1 MMELR
6 LGTLSR
12 TGGRAGNEDA
22 CGYWTSKEG
31 SCFVVSDGAGGHLG
45 GALASEIAVRSMLT
59 SFSSVPRFDQERVTQ
74 VVNEVQQAFNVEKQ
88 SHPHLQSMSA
98 TVAAILINADRSA
111 ATWCQLGDTR
121 IYLFR
126 KGRAHLLSRDHS
138 LAQSLVDS
146 GLSDQTDMRSHP
158 KRSVLYAG
166 LGISGD
172 TEPTIPDQPL
182 TLEDGDAFLVCSD
195 GFWERVLER
204 DMEASLSIVDGP
216 EQWLIRM
223 EQKVLE
229 GAPPGFDN
237 YTGVAVWLGSPDE
250 STIMKLKAEVMAEAS
265 AAQS

>member
-1 MMELR
+1 MIELR

-45 GALASEIAVRSMLT
+45 GALASEIAVRSILT
-59 SFSSVPRFDQERVTQ
+59 SFSASPKFDHDRIAQ
-74 VVNEVQQAFNVEKQ
+74 VIAEAQAALNTEKQ

-98 TVAAILINADRSA
+98 TVAAILISADRSI

-138 LAQSLVDS
+138 LAQTLLEA
-146 GLSDQTDMRSHP
+146 GLSVLTDTRVHP

-166 LGISGD
+166 LGISSD
-172 TEPTIPDQPL
+172 TEPTIPDAPL
-182 TLEDGDAFLVCSD
+182 ALEDGDAFLVCSD

-204 DMEASLSIVDGP
+204 DMEDSLMMVDGP

-223 EQKVLE
+223 EQTIL
-229 GAPPGFDN
+229 GNAPPGFDN

-250 STIMKLKAEVMAEAS
+250 STIMKIKDN
-265 AAQS
+265 AAGATPK